1 MDNPMND
8 PRPQPI
14 KQAVTT
20 IQAAT
25 VSGVSA
31 LIERVATAALS
42 NDEKTSPAMLSAME
56 SVLSMLDAK
65 AQRNP
70 ALQATLAKVREATGL
85 TKPQP
90 KETTNANPL

>member
-1 MDNPMND
+1 MTDLLK
-8 PRPQPI
+8 PQPI
-14 KQAVTT
+14 KQAATT

-31 LIERVATAALS
+31 MIERVATAALA
-42 NDEKTSPAMLSAME
+42 NGEKSPPAMLAAME
-56 SVLSMLDAK
+56 SVLSLLDSK

-85 TKPQP
+85 TKQ

>member
-1 MDNPMND
+1 MTDPMSN

-14 KQAVTT
+14 KQVATT

-31 LIERVATAALS
+31 LIERVATATLGS
-42 NDEKTSPAMLSAME
+42 GEQSSPAMLSAME
-56 SVLSMLDAK
+56 SVLSLLDAK

-85 TKPQP
+85 IKTP